1 MIHYPGLLR
10 PASRTHLPSLAR
22 TVCLLL
28 LVGLLAG
35 CGKWFQR
42 DDPLETLPVEQM
54 YAEAKEALKGG
65 NLGRATRYY
74 QRLIARFPYG
84 RYTEQS
90 QLELAY
96 AQHRNN
102 QPEDALSTINR
113 FIRTYPAHQNVAY
126 AFYLKALINFER
138 GNSALDRLVGLDAT
152 QRDQA
157 FNVQS
162 FNDFAEVIRRFP
174 DSRYA
179 VDARQRMVY
188 LRNRLARHEIN
199 VAQYYL
205 RRKAWI
211 AALKRGQYL
220 IEVYPQSAYQSD
232 ALAVMAESYRRL
244 GQDQLAED
252 TLRVLKLNDPA
263 HPYLSGGWPWEG
275 GWWRKLLPFGD
286 ERREG

>member
-1 MIHYPGLLR
+1 MLLM
-10 PASRTHLPSLAR
+10 
-22 TVCLLL
+22 

-35 CGKWFQR
+35 CGKWLQR
-42 DDPLETLPVEQM
+42 EDPLETLPVEEM
-54 YAEAKEALKGG
+54 YAGGKEALKVG

-84 RYTEQS
+84 RYTEQA

-96 AQHRNN
+96 AQHRNK

-113 FIRTYPAHQNVAY
+113 FIRTYPAHDKVAY
-126 AFYLKALINFER
+126 AFYLKAVINFER

-174 DSRYA
+174 DTRYA
-179 VDARQRMVY
+179 ADARQRMVY

-205 RRKAWI
+205 RREAWV

-220 IEVYPQSAYQSD
+220 IEVYPQSRYQAD
-232 ALAVMAESYRRL
+232 ALAIMAESYRKL
-244 GQDQLAED
+244 GQEALAD
-252 TLRVLKLNDPA
+252 DALRVLKANDPQ
-263 HPYLSGGWPWEG
+263 HPYLNGGWPREG
-275 GWWRKLLPFGD
+275 GWWRKLVPFGD
-286 ERREG
+286 ERRDG

>member
-1 MIHYPGLLR
+1 MIHYQGSLR
-10 PASRTHLPSLAR
+10 PAPSSFFPSLAR
-22 TVCLLL
+22 AALLL
-28 LVGLLAG
+28 LLIGLLAG
-35 CGKWFQR
+35 CGKWLQR
-42 DDPLETLPVEQM
+42 DDPFETLPVEAM
-54 YAEAKEALKGG
+54 YSNGKTALKAG
-65 NLGRATRYY
+65 NLARATRYY

-84 RYTEQS
+84 SYTEQA

-126 AFYLKALINFER
+126 AYYLKALINFER
-138 GNSALDRLVGLDAT
+138 GNSALDRLVGLDST

-157 FNVQS
+157 FSVQS

-174 DSRYA
+174 DTRYA
-179 VDARQRMVY
+179 TDSRQRMVY

-205 RRKAWI
+205 RREAWV

-220 IEVYPQSAYQSD
+220 LEVYPQSRYQAD
-232 ALAVMAESYRRL
+232 ALAIMAESYQQL
-244 GQDQLAED
+244 GQQTLADD
-252 TLRVLKLNDPA
+252 TLRVLKANDPQ
-263 HPYLSGGWPWEG
+263 HPYLSGGWPRSG
-275 GWWRKLLPFGD
+275 GWWRKLVPFGS
-286 ERREG
+286 ESREG

>member
-1 MIHYPGLLR
+1 MIHHQGLLR
-10 PASRTHLPSLAR
+10 PAPRTALPSLAR
-22 TVCLLL
+22 IGCLFLL
-28 LVGLLAG
+28 ALSLAG
-35 CGKWFQR
+35 CKWFQKE
-42 DDPLETLPVEQM
+42 DPLETLPVDQM
-54 YAEAKEALKGG
+54 YAEAKSALVGG

-84 RYTEQS
+84 PYTEQA

-102 QPEDALSTINR
+102 EPEDALSTINR
-113 FIRTYPAHQNVAY
+113 FIRTYPAHDKVAY

-138 GNSALDRLVGLDAT
+138 GNSALDRLVGIDAT

-174 DSRYA
+174 DTRYA

-205 RRKAWI
+205 RRKAWV

-220 IEVYPQSAYQSD
+220 IEVYPQSRYQSD
-232 ALAVMAESYRRL
+232 ALAVMAESYRQL
-244 GQDQLAED
+244 GQDTLADD
-252 TLRVLKLNDPA
+252 TVRVLEANDPQ
-263 HPYLSGGWPWEG
+263 HPYLTGGWPRQG

-286 ERREG
+286 ERRGS

>member
-1 MIHYPGLLR
+1 MIRHSGLFRLQGL
-10 PASRTHLPSLAR
+10 SLLAR
-22 TVCLLL
+22 TALLALLL
-28 LVGLLAG
+28 ASLAG

-42 DDPLETLPVEQM
+42 DDPLETLPVEAM
-54 YAEAKEALKGG
+54 YAEGKDSLQGG
-65 NLGRATRYY
+65 NMGRAIRYY

-84 RYTEQS
+84 PYTEQA

-102 QPEDALSTINR
+102 VPEEALATINR
-113 FIRTYPAHQNVAY
+113 FIKTYPAHDKIAY

-138 GNSALDRLVGLDAT
+138 GSGALDRLVGLDAT

-162 FNDFAEVIRRFP
+162 FNDFAEVIRRYP
-174 DSRYA
+174 DTAYA

-205 RRKAWI
+205 RRKAYV
-211 AALKRGQYL
+211 AAAKRGQYIL
-220 IEVYPQSAYQSD
+220 EVYPQSEHQAD
-232 ALAVMAESYRRL
+232 ALAIMAESYRQL
-244 GQDQLAED
+244 GQDTLAND
-252 TLRVLKLNDPA
+252 ARRVLELNDPE
-263 HPYLSGGWPWEG
+263 HPYLSGGWPGGG
-275 GWWRKLLPFGD
+275 GWWRKLIPFGD
-286 ERREG
+286 EKRG